1 MGSAVELNID
11 NWEKEVS
18 QSEILTVVYFWHQQ
32 CPWCIRL
39 TQIFNEIAKEYVEK
53 IKFAKLN
60 ILESPSN
67 QELATNLG
75 IMSTPTLMFFC
86 NGRPVGQTVGLMS
99 EEELGRVLN
108 DMLGRYKMC
117 IKQSSDLRNYIV

>member
-1 MGSAVELNID
+1 MERPIELNVD
-11 NWEKEVS
+11 SWEKEIS
-18 QSEILTVVYFWHQQ
+18 QSSRLTVVYFWHQQ

-39 TQIFNEIAKEYVEK
+39 TPIFDKISEEYAGN

-60 ILESPSN
+60 ILESPTN
-67 QELATNLG
+67 QEIATNLG

-99 EEELGRVLN
+99 KEELGKILD
-108 DMLGRYKMC
+108 DMLGRYKTC
-117 IKQSSDLRNYIV
+117 IRQSTDLRDYIV